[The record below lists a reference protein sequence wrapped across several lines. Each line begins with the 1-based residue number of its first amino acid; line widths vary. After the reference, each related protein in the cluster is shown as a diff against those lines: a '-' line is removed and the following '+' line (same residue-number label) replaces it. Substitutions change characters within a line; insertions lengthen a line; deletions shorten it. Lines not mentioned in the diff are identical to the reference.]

1 VPHPAD
7 LEVLM
12 GIAAF
17 YWIAA
22 EGIRFAKLKKEK
34 LICATIE
41 VICSFGIL
49 YGLKDIFLKW
59 TDDPTLIAAFAVIM
73 GVILV
78 LTLVVGLK
86 KEAFWVFYRKMKL
99 KLSSHLTVGDRFITS
114 ANPWKNETPNE
125 DFLKVEQSFDRLFII
140 TLAALMMLGVLVM
153 ISRGGI
159 N

>member
-1 VPHPAD
+1 
-7 LEVLM
+7 
-12 GIAAF
+12 
-17 YWIAA
+17 
-22 EGIRFAKLKKEK
+22 
-34 LICATIE
+34 
-41 VICSFGIL
+41 
-49 YGLKDIFLKW
+49 
-59 TDDPTLIAAFAVIM
+59 
-73 GVILV
+73 
-78 LTLVVGLK
+78 
-86 KEAFWVFYRKMKL
+86 VFYRKMKL